1 MKKILTLCFVLN
13 RQEILLGLKKRGFGQ
28 GYWNGF
34 GGKVKENETIEEA
47 MLREVKEESGLDL
60 IEYTEVGLLEF
71 EFINDQSLLEVH
83 VFKSN
88 SFAGHLQENDEM
100 HPQWFNIN
108 QIPYEKMWLDD
119 KYWLPLLLA
128 GKSFQG
134 KFKFNGNENLLE
146 YSVTDCTY
154 I

>member
-1 MKKILTLCFVLN
+1 MKKILTLCFVCKG
-13 RQEILLGLKKRGFGQ
+13 QQILLGLKKRGFGQ

-34 GGKVKENETIEEA
+34 GGKVKENETIEQA

-60 IEYTEVGLLEF
+60 IEYSKVGILEF
-71 EFINDQSLLEVH
+71 EFINDQSFLQVH

-88 SFAGHLQENDEM
+88 SFEGQLQENDEM
-100 HPQWFNIN
+100 HPQWFDIN

-128 GKSFQG
+128 GKRFQG
-134 KFKFNGNENLLE
+134 KFKFNGNEDLLE
-146 YSVTDCTY
+146 YTVIERT
-154 I
+154 II